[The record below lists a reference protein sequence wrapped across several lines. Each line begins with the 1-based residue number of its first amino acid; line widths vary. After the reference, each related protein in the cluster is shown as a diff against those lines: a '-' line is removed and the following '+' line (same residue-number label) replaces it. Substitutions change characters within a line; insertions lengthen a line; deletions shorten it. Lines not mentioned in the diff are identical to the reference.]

1 MKLNVF
7 FIKYD
12 ALDIRGC
19 HKFLVKKSSYIPLSN
34 IFHLQ
39 YIIKKKKDISFFLQ
53 FHKSYF
59 KSI

>member
-39 YIIKKKKDISFFLQ
+39 YIIKKKKRHLLFSTV
-53 FHKSYF
+53 S
-59 KSI
+59 